1 MYAPAAS
8 ARVLDGAAAG
18 VIVVAWV
25 KDRTDYKS
33 QLDKPLAYA
42 ENSALLKF
50 QQTTRD
56 RVKRFTRD
64 QCRTCCL

>member
-25 KDRTDYKS
+25 KDRTDYKR
-33 QLDKPLAYA
+33 QLDTPSVYA
-42 ENSALLKF
+42 ENSAMLKF
-50 QQTTRD
+50 QQTSRD
-56 RVKRFTRD
+56 RV
-64 QCRTCCL
+64 